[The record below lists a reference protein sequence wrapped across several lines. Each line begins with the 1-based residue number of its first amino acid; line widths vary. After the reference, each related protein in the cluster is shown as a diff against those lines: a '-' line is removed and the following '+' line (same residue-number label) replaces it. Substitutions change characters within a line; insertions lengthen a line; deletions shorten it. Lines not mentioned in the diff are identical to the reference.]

1 VRFTNRRGDVAS
13 RPGHCAAFSL
23 TPDLRLAYLL
33 LLRLLLLPFDVAS
46 PISRKIYVMCAV
58 PQGEIFLAS
67 TATVSF
73 RLG

>member
-1 VRFTNRRGDVAS
+1 MRFTNRRGDVAS
-13 RPGHCAAFSL
+13 RAGHCAVFSL

-33 LLRLLLLPFDVAS
+33 LLPLPFDVAS